1 MGSILALALVL
12 LLILGHYGIAGAVI
26 ALVVGRAA
34 LGRAASWVIS

>member
-1 MGSILALALVL
+1 MGSILALASLV

-26 ALVVGRAA
+26 ALLVGRIA